1 MGRSEEALR
10 DANSAIK
17 SCPYFSKAYFRKSMA
32 LVSLGRY
39 EEAFLTLT
47 VCLHLVKATK
57 VNDEA
62 AVLPLKSEL
71 AKVLHKI
78 FLSGGNG
85 VSGSSYR
92 RHSLDQLH
100 FSPYPK
106 PRSKSTGRRERFG
119 EEGEGNSGEDE
130 SERHP
135 RDCCTYKMAR
145 GSICSLDMKPSQALS
160 KVGNYNLNVMSSSA
174 EQNVARIHRL
184 FERAVQE
191 TRKIQ
196 KEVLDNLSRVTDCTQ
211 SSDGSSTFTLHH
223 VDEALISAA
232 DFECTLCFRLFYRPV
247 TTTCGHV
254 FCSPCL
260 ERSLDHSTSCPLC
273 KTSLGYQ
280 KRSITS
286 FVNIAITKFLP
297 IENEERQKQHLE
309 EELGNAGGS
318 REIEIPIFVCTMGFP
333 GGIPCPLHVFEPR
346 YRLMIRRSMESGTR
360 RFGMCCYLHDGENN
374 YADFGTLLEIKNVQ
388 YFADGRS
395 VVDTVILLI
404 GSLNFKYL

>member
-47 VCLHLVKATK
+47 VCLYLVKATK

-71 AKVLHKI
+71 VKVLHKI
-78 FLSGGNG
+78 FLAGGNG
-85 VSGSSYR
+85 VSGSTYR
-92 RHSLDQLH
+92 RHSLDQLQ

-106 PRSKSTGRRERFG
+106 TGHKSGPKSSIRRQRDRFV
-119 EEGEGNSGEDE
+119 EDSDLDCTSSGDE
-130 SERHP
+130 ERHL
-135 RDCCTYKMAR
+135 RDSYKPSR
-145 GSICSLDMKPSQALS
+145 GSISALDIKSSQSLGKSP
-160 KVGNYNLNVMSSSA
+160 NLNLMSSSA
-174 EQNVARIHRL
+174 EQSAARIHRL

-196 KEVLDNLSRVTDCTQ
+196 KEVLDNLSRVAD
-211 SSDGSSTFTLHH
+211 SPRDGSSALRP
-223 VDEALISAA
+223 VDEGLISAS

-247 TTTCGHV
+247 TTSCGHV

-260 ERSLDHSTSCPLC
+260 ERSLDHSISCPLC
-273 KTSLGYQ
+273 KTSLAYQ
-280 KRSITS
+280 QRSVTY
-286 FVNIAITKFLP
+286 FVNIAISKFLVT
-297 IENEERQKQHLE
+297 EYEERQKQHLE
-309 EELGNAGGS
+309 DELGASAES

-374 YADFGTLLEIKNVQ
+374 YADYGTLLEIKNVQ

-395 VVDTVILLI
+395 VVDTV
-404 GSLNFKYL
+404 SA